1 MNKVFEKIIEKLE
14 EQKAKGIYDSNSII
28 GEKNVWA
35 KAIEIVKHES
45 EKYKY
50 SECGFVS
57 KSDVLKVIEDIKCND
72 NTPKNYGTLL
82 DIMRKIRILPTVRY
96 IDWIPCS
103 ERLPEERDWYLC
115 VFEEVDTGFIGLP
128 YIADYLMGSHTK
140 FTTEDGWIIRN
151 CSDREDGSAEYY
163 KNLRCVAWHPLPLP
177 YQPKGE

>member
-1 MNKVFEKIIEKLE
+1 MQEVFEKIIEKLE
-14 EQKAKGIYDSNSII
+14 EKHEQYINQYGVVGGNPMAFAVKECK
-28 GEKNVWA
+28 
-35 KAIEIVKHES
+35 EIVKHES

-103 ERLPEERDWYLC
+103 DRLPNQDGEFTDVLITCES
-115 VFEEVDTGFIGLP
+115 
-128 YIADYLMGSHTK
+128 IADGVFVQSAEFYVAT
-140 FTTEDGWIIRN
+140 
-151 CSDREDGSAEYY
+151 DGSPVFDSLYHYERV
-163 KNLRCVAWHPLPLP
+163 LAWRPLPDP